1 MEEEFKRFGLPN
13 ISLFIAVSQLSGSI
27 GLIFGLFHP
36 IILIFSSAG
45 LTTIMLIAC
54 LVRIRVKDTLLESL
68 PALFYLI
75 LNTVIFF
82 HSLSVLK

>member
-45 LTTIMLIAC
+45 LTIMMLIAC

-75 LNTVIFF
+75 LNTVILLY
-82 HSLSVLK
+82 SLGLL

>member
-1 MEEEFKRFGLPN
+1 MEEELKRFRVPN

-36 IILIFSSAG
+36 IILIFSSSG
-45 LTTIMLIAC
+45 LTTMMLIAC

>member
-75 LNTVIFF
+75 LNTIIFF

>member
-13 ISLFIAVSQLSGSI
+13 ISLFIAFSQLSGSI

-45 LTTIMLIAC
+45 LTTMMLIAC

-75 LNTVIFF
+75 LNTVILLY
-82 HSLSVLK
+82 SLDLL

>member
-36 IILIFSSAG
+36 IILIFSSTG
-45 LTTIMLIAC
+45 LTTMMLIAC
-54 LVRIRVKDTLLESL
+54 LVRFRVKDSLLESL

-75 LNTVIFF
+75 LNTVILLY
-82 HSLSVLK
+82 SLDLL

>member
-1 MEEEFKRFGLPN
+1 MEEEFERFRLPN
-13 ISLFIAVSQLSGSI
+13 ISLFIAFSQLSGSI

-45 LTTIMLIAC
+45 LTTMMLIAC